1 MSRRKILDYI
11 YTFILWLAEFVFY
24 YPILMSIVWMVGAIY
39 FYWRRERGRD
49 MNPPKLEHKP
59 LVSVFIPAHNE
70 ERDIADAVH
79 SIFANRYSNLEV
91 IVINDASTDRTQ
103 QVLEGLMTQYPA
115 LKVLHMEKNMGK
127 ANGLNLAFAMSHGE
141 IIVTLD
147 ADSMLDETAI
157 EWAVWHFNNY
167 PRVGAVTGN
176 PRVRNRTS
184 LLAKIQTAEYAS
196 VIGLI
201 KRTQRIIGKVM
212 TVSGVVAAWRRTAIV
227 NAGLWSNTAITDD
240 IEMTW
245 KMETK
250 FWDVR
255 YEPNMIC
262 WMLVP
267 ETLKG
272 IWQQRKRW
280 AQGGIEV
287 IRTHIDVWKYWRER
301 RIWPVYLDYFLGIFW
316 AYSFVICGILWMLRF
331 GLDITGSGYAAYL
344 PELGNPLIS
353 WKGSVISLICLLQ
366 FAVSILIDARY
377 DKTLLRNYFW
387 VVWYPVV
394 YWIFNALAAVV
405 STPIGLKRDMT
416 TAAVWVSPDR
426 GIKI

>member
-1 MSRRKILDYI
+1 M
-11 YTFILWLAEFVFY
+11 YTFILWLADFVFY
-24 YPILMSIVWMVGAIY
+24 YPIIMSLFWMVGGIY
-39 FYWRRERGRD
+39 FYLRRERGRD
-49 MNPPKLEHKP
+49 RQPPALEREP

-79 SIFANRYSNLEV
+79 SIFSSRYKNLEV
-91 IVINDASTDRTQ
+91 IVINDASTDNTQ
-103 QVLEGLMTQYPA
+103 RVLEELMLHYPT
-115 LKVLHMEKNMGK
+115 LKVLRMEKNLGK
-127 ANGLNLAFAMSHGE
+127 ANGLNLALAMSHGE

-147 ADSMLDETAI
+147 ADSMLDEWAI
-157 EWAVWHFNNY
+157 HWAVWHFINF

-201 KRTQRIIGKVM
+201 KRTQRLIGKVM

-245 KMETK
+245 RMETR

-255 YEPNMIC
+255 YEPRMLC

-272 IWQQRKRW
+272 IWVQRKRW

-287 IRTHIDVWKYWRER
+287 IRTHIGVWRQYKER

-316 AYSFVICGILWMLRF
+316 AYAFVICGLLWCLRLAL
-331 GLDITGSGYAAYL
+331 GLMGSGYAALL
-344 PELGNPLIS
+344 PDLGNPLIS
-353 WKGSVISLICLLQ
+353 WKGSVISLVCLLQ
-366 FAVSILIDARY
+366 FLVSVLIDSHY
-377 DKTLLRNYFW
+377 DRKLLKSYFW

-405 STPIGLKRDMT
+405 ATPLGLKRDMT
-416 TAAVWVSPDR
+416 TTAVWVSPDR
-426 GIKI
+426 GMKA

>member
-1 MSRRKILDYI
+1 MI
-11 YTFILWLAEFVFY
+11 YTFIFWLADFVFY
-24 YPILMSIVWMVGAIY
+24 YPVIMSLIWMVGGIY
-39 FYWRRERGRD
+39 FFWRRERGRD
-49 MNPPKLEHKP
+49 KNPPKLERRP
-59 LVSVFIPAHNE
+59 LVSVLIPAHNE

-79 SIFANRYSNLEV
+79 SIFANSYKHLEV
-91 IVINDASTDRTQ
+91 IVINDASSDNTQ
-103 QVLEGLMTQYPA
+103 GVLEGLMEQYPY
-115 LKVLHMEKNMGK
+115 LKVLHMKKNLGK
-127 ANGLNLAFAMSHGE
+127 ANGLNLALAMSHGE

-147 ADSMLDETAI
+147 ADSMLDKHAI
-157 EWAVWHFNNY
+157 EWAVWHFNHY

-176 PRVRNRTS
+176 PKVRNRTS

-227 NAGLWSNTAITDD
+227 DAGLWDNTAITDD

-245 KMETK
+245 RMETK

-255 YEPNMIC
+255 YEPNMVC

-272 IWQQRKRW
+272 IWIQRKRW

-287 IRTHIDVWKYWRER
+287 IRTHLDVWRQWRER

-316 AYSFVICGILWMLRF
+316 AYAFVICALLWTVRLLF
-331 GLDITGSGYAAYL
+331 DVVGSGYSSLL
-344 PELGNPLIS
+344 PDLGNPLIS
-353 WKGSVISLICLLQ
+353 WKGSVISMVCLLQ
-366 FAVSILIDARY
+366 FLVSILLDSRY
-377 DKTLLRNYFW
+377 DKKLLGIYFW

-405 STPIGLKRDMT
+405 ATPVALKRDMT
-416 TAAVWVSPDR
+416 TTAVWVSPDR
-426 GIKI
+426 GMKV

>member
-1 MSRRKILDYI
+1 MI
-11 YTFILWLAEFVFY
+11 YAFILWLADFVFY
-24 YPILMSIVWMVGAIY
+24 YPIIMSFVWMIGGIC

-49 MNPPKLEHKP
+49 KNPPILTHKP

-79 SIFANRYSNLEV
+79 SIFANHYKNLEV
-91 IVINDASTDRTQ
+91 IVINDASTDNTQ
-103 QVLEGLMTQYPA
+103 QVLESLMDEYPS
-115 LKVLHMEKNMGK
+115 LKILHMEKNLGK

-147 ADSMLDETAI
+147 ADSMLDEHAI
-157 EWAVWHFNNY
+157 EWAVWHFNNF

-176 PRVRNRTS
+176 PKVRNRTS

-212 TVSGVVAAWRRTAIV
+212 TVSGVVAAWRRTAII
-227 NAGLWSNTAITDD
+227 NAGMWSNTAITDD

-250 FWDVR
+250 FWDIR
-255 YEPNMIC
+255 YEPNMVC

-272 IWQQRKRW
+272 IWVQRKRW
-280 AQGGIEV
+280 AQGGVEV
-287 IRTHIDVWKYWRER
+287 IRTHIDVWCHYKER
-301 RIWPVYLDYFLGIFW
+301 RIWPIYLDYFLGIFW
-316 AYSFVICGILWMLRF
+316 AYSFVICGILWFARLLF
-331 GLDITGSGYAAYL
+331 DFTGSSYAAML
-344 PELGNPLIS
+344 PDLGNPLIS
-353 WKGSVISLICLLQ
+353 WKGSLISLVCLLQ
-366 FAVSILIDARY
+366 FFVSILIDSRY
-377 DKTLLRNYFW
+377 DKSLLKIYFW
-387 VVWYPVV
+387 VIWYPVI
-394 YWIFNALAAVV
+394 YWIFNALSAVV
-405 STPIGLKRDMT
+405 ATPVGLKRDMT
-416 TAAVWVSPDR
+416 TTAVWVSPDR
-426 GIKI
+426 GIKN

>member
-1 MSRRKILDYI
+1 M
-11 YTFILWLAEFVFY
+11 FY
-24 YPILMSIVWMVGAIY
+24 YPIIMSIIWVIGAIF

-49 MNPPKLEHKP
+49 KNPPVLTHKP

-70 ERDIADAVH
+70 ERDIADSVR
-79 SIFANRYSNLEV
+79 SIFANHYKNLEV
-91 IVINDASTDRTQ
+91 IVINDASTDNTQ
-103 QVLEGLMTQYPA
+103 QVLEGLMDEYPG
-115 LKVLHMEKNMGK
+115 LKILHMEKNLGK

-147 ADSMLDETAI
+147 ADSMLDEHAI
-157 EWAVWHFNNY
+157 EWAVWHFNNF

-176 PRVRNRTS
+176 PKVRNRTS

-212 TVSGVVAAWRRTAIV
+212 TVSGVVAAWRRTAII
-227 NAGLWSNTAITDD
+227 NAGMWSNTAITDD

-255 YEPNMIC
+255 YEPNMVC

-272 IWQQRKRW
+272 IWVQRKRW
-280 AQGGIEV
+280 AQGGVEV
-287 IRTHIDVWKYWRER
+287 IRTHIDVWRHYKER
-301 RIWPVYLDYFLGIFW
+301 RIWPVYLDYFLGVFW
-316 AYSFVICGILWMLRF
+316 AYSFVICGLLWTVRLLF
-331 GLDITGSGYAAYL
+331 DIVGSGYSAML
-344 PELGNPLIS
+344 PDLGNPLIS
-353 WKGSVISLICLLQ
+353 WKGSVISLMCLVQ
-366 FAVSILIDARY
+366 FLVSILIDSRY
-377 DKTLLRNYFW
+377 DKSLLKNYFW
-387 VVWYPVV
+387 VIWYPVV
-394 YWIFNALAAVV
+394 YWIFNALSAVV
-405 STPIGLKRDMT
+405 ATPVGLRRDMNT
-416 TAAVWVSPDR
+416 TAVWVSPDR
-426 GIKI
+426 GIKG

>member
-1 MSRRKILDYI
+1 MSL
-11 YTFILWLAEFVFY
+11 
-24 YPILMSIVWMVGAIY
+24 VWIIGGIC
-39 FYWRRERGRD
+39 FYWRRERGKD
-49 MNPPKLEHKP
+49 TIPPSLDKAP

-79 SIFANRYSNLEV
+79 SIFANHYKNLEV
-91 IVINDASTDRTQ
+91 IVINDASTDNTQ
-103 QVLEGLMTQYPA
+103 QVLENLMGEYPS
-115 LKVLHMEKNMGK
+115 LKVLRMEKNLGK

-147 ADSMLDETAI
+147 ADSMLDEHAI
-157 EWAVWHFNNY
+157 EWAVWHFNKF

-176 PRVRNRTS
+176 PKVRNRTS

-227 NAGLWSNTAITDD
+227 NAGMWSTTAITDD

-272 IWQQRKRW
+272 IWVQRKRW
-280 AQGGIEV
+280 AQGGVEV
-287 IRTHIDVWKYWRER
+287 IRTHIDVWRHYKER
-301 RIWPVYLDYFLGIFW
+301 RIWPVYLDYFFGIFW
-316 AYSFVICGILWMLRF
+316 AYSFVICALLWTVRLLF
-331 GLDITGSGYAAYL
+331 DITGSGYSAML
-344 PELGNPLIS
+344 PDLGNPLIG
-353 WKGSVISLICLLQ
+353 WKGSVISLMCLIQ
-366 FAVSILIDARY
+366 FLVSILIDSRY
-377 DKTLLRNYFW
+377 DKSLLKTYFW

-394 YWIFNALAAVV
+394 YWIFNALSAVV
-405 STPIGLKRDMT
+405 ATPVGLKRDMST
-416 TAAVWVSPDR
+416 TAVWVSPDR
-426 GIKI
+426 GIKA

>member
-1 MSRRKILDYI
+1 
-11 YTFILWLAEFVFY
+11 
-24 YPILMSIVWMVGAIY
+24 
-39 FYWRRERGRD
+39 
-49 MNPPKLEHKP
+49 
-59 LVSVFIPAHNE
+59 
-70 ERDIADAVH
+70 
-79 SIFANRYSNLEV
+79 
-91 IVINDASTDRTQ
+91 
-103 QVLEGLMTQYPA
+103 
-115 LKVLHMEKNMGK
+115 
-127 ANGLNLAFAMSHGE
+127 
-141 IIVTLD
+141 
-147 ADSMLDETAI
+147 
-157 EWAVWHFNNY
+157 
-167 PRVGAVTGN
+167 VGAVTGN

-316 AYSFVICGILWMLRF
+316 AYSFVVCGILWMLRF

-366 FAVSILIDARY
+366 FAVSIMIDARY

>member
-1 MSRRKILDYI
+1 MI
-11 YTFILWLAEFVFY
+11 YAFILWLADFVFY
-24 YPILMSIVWMVGAIY
+24 YPIIMSFVWMFGGIC

-49 MNPPKLEHKP
+49 KNPPILTHKP

-79 SIFANRYSNLEV
+79 SIFANHYKNLEV
-91 IVINDASTDRTQ
+91 IVINDASTDNTQ
-103 QVLEGLMTQYPA
+103 QVLESLMDEYPS
-115 LKVLHMEKNMGK
+115 LKILHMEKNLGK

-147 ADSMLDETAI
+147 ADSMLDEHAI
-157 EWAVWHFNNY
+157 EWAVWHFNNF

-176 PRVRNRTS
+176 PKVRNRTS

-212 TVSGVVAAWRRTAIV
+212 TVSGVVAAWRRTAII
-227 NAGLWSNTAITDD
+227 NAGMWSNTAITDD

-250 FWDVR
+250 FWDIR
-255 YEPNMIC
+255 YEPNMVC

-272 IWQQRKRW
+272 IWVQRKRW
-280 AQGGIEV
+280 AQGGVEV
-287 IRTHIDVWKYWRER
+287 IRTHIDVWCHYKER
-301 RIWPVYLDYFLGIFW
+301 RIWPIYLDYFLGIFW
-316 AYSFVICGILWMLRF
+316 AYSFVICGILWFARLLF
-331 GLDITGSGYAAYL
+331 DFTGSSYAAML
-344 PELGNPLIS
+344 PDLGNPLIS
-353 WKGSVISLICLLQ
+353 WKGSLISLVCLLQ
-366 FAVSILIDARY
+366 FFVSILIDSRY
-377 DKTLLRNYFW
+377 DKSLLKIYFW
-387 VVWYPVV
+387 VIWYPVV
-394 YWIFNALAAVV
+394 YWIFNALSAVV
-405 STPIGLKRDMT
+405 ATPVGLKRDMT
-416 TAAVWVSPDR
+416 TTAVWVSPDR
-426 GIKI
+426 GIKA

>member
-1 MSRRKILDYI
+1 MSL
-11 YTFILWLAEFVFY
+11 
-24 YPILMSIVWMVGAIY
+24 VWMIGGIC

-49 MNPPKLEHKP
+49 QEPPQLDRTP

-79 SIFANRYSNLEV
+79 SIFANRYKRLEV
-91 IVINDASTDRTQ
+91 IVINDASTDNTQ
-103 QVLEGLMTQYPA
+103 GVLESLMTQYPS
-115 LKVLHMEKNMGK
+115 LKILRLEKNLGK
-127 ANGLNLAFAMSHGE
+127 ANGLNLALAMSHGE

-147 ADSMLDETAI
+147 ADSMLREDAI
-157 EWAVWHFNNY
+157 EWAVWHFNHF

-176 PRVRNRTS
+176 PKVRNRTS

-201 KRTQRIIGKVM
+201 KRTQRIVGKVM
-212 TVSGVVAAWRRTAIV
+212 TVSGVVAAWRRTAIID
-227 NAGLWSNTAITDD
+227 AGLWNNTAITDD

-245 KMETK
+245 RMETR

-255 YEPNMIC
+255 YEPNMVC

-272 IWQQRKRW
+272 IWVQRKRW

-287 IRTHIDVWKYWRER
+287 IRTHLDVWKHWRER

-316 AYSFVICGILWMLRF
+316 AYSFIICALLWTVRLLF
-331 GLDITGSGYAAYL
+331 DFAGTSYVSLL
-344 PELGNPLIS
+344 PDLGNPLID
-353 WKGSVISLICLLQ
+353 WKGSVISLVCLLQ
-366 FAVSILIDARY
+366 FLVSILLDSRY
-377 DKTLLRNYFW
+377 DKKLLKIYFW
-387 VVWYPVV
+387 VVWYPVA

-405 STPIGLKRDMT
+405 ATPVGLKRDMST
-416 TAAVWVSPDR
+416 TAVWVSPDR
-426 GIKI
+426 GMKV

>member
-1 MSRRKILDYI
+1 MI
-11 YTFILWLAEFVFY
+11 YSFILWLADFVFY
-24 YPILMSIVWMVGAIY
+24 YPIIMSLIWVIGALC

-49 MNPPKLEHKP
+49 KNPPVLTRKP

-70 ERDIADAVH
+70 ERDIADSVR
-79 SIFANRYSNLEV
+79 SIFANHYKNLEV
-91 IVINDASTDRTQ
+91 IVINDASTDNTQ
-103 QVLEGLMTQYPA
+103 QVLESLMDEYPS
-115 LKVLHMEKNMGK
+115 LKILHMEKNLGK

-141 IIVTLD
+141 VIVTLD
-147 ADSMLDETAI
+147 ADSMLDEHAI
-157 EWAVWHFNNY
+157 EWAVWHFNNF

-176 PRVRNRTS
+176 PKVRNRTS

-201 KRTQRIIGKVM
+201 KRTQRIVGKVM
-212 TVSGVVAAWRRTAIV
+212 TVSGVVAAWRRTAII
-227 NAGLWSNTAITDD
+227 NAGMWSNTAITDD

-255 YEPNMIC
+255 YEPNMVC

-272 IWQQRKRW
+272 IWVQRKRW
-280 AQGGIEV
+280 AQGGVEV
-287 IRTHIDVWKYWRER
+287 IRTHIDVWRHYKER

-316 AYSFVICGILWMLRF
+316 AYSFVICGLLWTVRLLF
-331 GLDITGSGYAAYL
+331 DITGSGYSALL
-344 PELGNPLIS
+344 PDLGNPLIS
-353 WKGSVISLICLLQ
+353 WKGSLISLMCLIQ
-366 FAVSILIDARY
+366 FLVSILIDSRY
-377 DKTLLRNYFW
+377 DKSLLKVYFW

-394 YWIFNALAAVV
+394 YWIFNALSAVV
-405 STPIGLKRDMT
+405 ATPVGLRRDMT
-416 TAAVWVSPDR
+416 TTAVWVSPDR
-426 GIKI
+426 GIKA

>member
-1 MSRRKILDYI
+1 MI
-11 YTFILWLAEFVFY
+11 YTFILWLADFVFY
-24 YPILMSIVWMVGAIY
+24 YPVIMSLVWMVGGIY
-39 FYWRRERGRD
+39 FFWRREKGKD
-49 MNPPKLEHKP
+49 KNPPKLDRMP

-70 ERDIADAVH
+70 ERDIADAVD
-79 SIFANRYSNLEV
+79 SIFANHYKNLEV
-91 IVINDASTDRTQ
+91 IVINDASTDNTQ
-103 QVLEGLMTQYPA
+103 GVLESLMGQYPG
-115 LKVLHMEKNMGK
+115 LKVLRMEKNLGK
-127 ANGLNLAFAMSHGE
+127 ANGLNLAFAMSHGD

-147 ADSMLDETAI
+147 ADSMLDEHAI
-157 EWAVWHFNNY
+157 EWAVWHFNHY

-176 PRVRNRTS
+176 PKVRNRTS

-212 TVSGVVAAWRRTAIV
+212 TVSGVVAAWRRTAII
-227 NAGLWSNTAITDD
+227 NAGLWDNTAITDD

-245 KMETK
+245 RMETK

-255 YEPNMIC
+255 YEPNMVC

-272 IWQQRKRW
+272 IWVQRKRW

-287 IRTHIDVWKYWRER
+287 IRTHLDVWRQWRER

-316 AYSFVICGILWMLRF
+316 AYAFVICALLWVARLF
-331 GLDITGSGYAAYL
+331 FDVTGSGYGAML
-344 PELGNPLIS
+344 PDLGNPLIS
-353 WKGSVISLICLLQ
+353 WRGSVISMVCLLQ
-366 FAVSILIDARY
+366 FLVSILLDSRY
-377 DKTLLRNYFW
+377 DKKLPGIYFW

-405 STPIGLKRDMT
+405 ATPVALKRDMT
-416 TAAVWVSPDR
+416 TTAVWVSPDR
-426 GIKI
+426 GMKA

>member
-1 MSRRKILDYI
+1 MI
-11 YTFILWLAEFVFY
+11 YSFILLLADFVFY
-24 YPILMSIVWMVGAIY
+24 YPIIMSLIWVIGALC

-49 MNPPKLEHKP
+49 KNPPVLTRKP

-70 ERDIADAVH
+70 ERDIADSVR
-79 SIFANRYSNLEV
+79 SIFANHYKNLEV
-91 IVINDASTDRTQ
+91 IVINDASTDNTQ
-103 QVLEGLMTQYPA
+103 QVLESLMDEYPS
-115 LKVLHMEKNMGK
+115 LKILHMEKNLGK

-141 IIVTLD
+141 VIVTLD
-147 ADSMLDETAI
+147 ADSMLDEHAI
-157 EWAVWHFNNY
+157 EWAVWHFNNF

-176 PRVRNRTS
+176 PKVRNRTS

-201 KRTQRIIGKVM
+201 KRTQRIVDKVM
-212 TVSGVVAAWRRTAIV
+212 TVSGVVAAWRRTAII
-227 NAGLWSNTAITDD
+227 NAGMWSNTAITDD

-255 YEPNMIC
+255 YEPNMVC

-272 IWQQRKRW
+272 IWVQRKRW
-280 AQGGIEV
+280 AQGGVEV
-287 IRTHIDVWKYWRER
+287 IRTHIDVWRHYKER

-316 AYSFVICGILWMLRF
+316 AYSFVICGLLWTVRLLF
-331 GLDITGSGYAAYL
+331 DITGSGYSALL
-344 PELGNPLIS
+344 PDLGNPLIS
-353 WKGSVISLICLLQ
+353 WKGSLISLMCLIQ
-366 FAVSILIDARY
+366 FLVSILIDSRY
-377 DKTLLRNYFW
+377 DKSLLKVYFW

-394 YWIFNALAAVV
+394 YWIFNALSAVV
-405 STPIGLKRDMT
+405 ATPVGLRRDMT
-416 TAAVWVSPDR
+416 TTAVWVSPDR
-426 GIKI
+426 GIKA

>member
-1 MSRRKILDYI
+1 MI
-11 YTFILWLAEFVFY
+11 YAFILWLADFVFY
-24 YPILMSIVWMVGAIY
+24 YPIIMSFIWMIGGIC

-49 MNPPKLEHKP
+49 KNPPLLTHKP

-79 SIFANRYSNLEV
+79 SIFANHYKNLEV
-91 IVINDASTDRTQ
+91 IVINDASTDNTQ
-103 QVLEGLMTQYPA
+103 QVLESLMNEYPS
-115 LKVLHMEKNMGK
+115 LKILHMEKNLGK

-147 ADSMLDETAI
+147 ADSMLDEHAI
-157 EWAVWHFNNY
+157 EWAVWHFNNF

-176 PRVRNRTS
+176 PKVRNRTS

-212 TVSGVVAAWRRTAIV
+212 TVSGVVAAWRRTAII
-227 NAGLWSNTAITDD
+227 NAGMWSNTAITDD

-250 FWDVR
+250 FWDIR

-272 IWQQRKRW
+272 IWVQRKRW
-280 AQGGIEV
+280 AQGGVEV
-287 IRTHIDVWKYWRER
+287 IRTHIDVWRHYKER

-316 AYSFVICGILWMLRF
+316 AYSFVICGLLWLVRLLF
-331 GLDITGSGYAAYL
+331 DFTGSSYAAML
-344 PELGNPLIS
+344 PDLGNPLIS
-353 WKGSVISLICLLQ
+353 WKGSLISLACLLQ
-366 FAVSILIDARY
+366 FLVSILIDSRY
-377 DKTLLRNYFW
+377 DKSLLKIYFW
-387 VVWYPVV
+387 VIWYPIV
-394 YWIFNALAAVV
+394 YWIFNALSAVV
-405 STPIGLKRDMT
+405 ATPVGLKRDMST
-416 TAAVWVSPDR
+416 TAVWVSPDR
-426 GIKI
+426 GIKA